1 MGSHSIF
8 ALCAGPCRGM
18 CAKAVRGPQGNTGML
33 PDFKFDGKEGIIC
46 MGVLGELEPKAVFR
60 FFEEICAIP
69 HGSGNVD
76 RLSDYLVAF
85 AKERGL
91 ACRQDG
97 MKNVIIS
104 KDAAPGYEEQEGIIL
119 QGHMDM
125 VAVKKPDCD
134 IDMRTEGLKPAV
146 DGDYI
151 YAEHTSLGGDDGIAV
166 AYALAILDDDSIPHP
181 RLEVIITV
189 DEEVGMDGAK
199 ALDLSEIK
207 GTRLLNLDSEDE
219 GYFLTGCAGGASVKH
234 FLPVAWEKRTGTLYT
249 CKICGLAGGHSGGE
263 IHKERGNSNSLAGRL
278 LAEMPAVTDIGICG
292 IEGGLADNAIP
303 RETMLRFVVSG
314 KEAELT
320 ESVKRLEEVLQS
332 EFSTKDPGVKIV
344 LTKEKTEEVS
354 CLDRASCDKVKNLL
368 LLMPNGVQAMSA
380 DMPGLVQTSLN
391 NGIMKLEEQD
401 LTIVT
406 SVRSSV
412 ASEKEALITKI
423 SALTGLLGGS
433 VEVTGDYPGWTYRK
447 ESPFR
452 DLCVRVYEE
461 MYGKKPEIHAI
472 HAGVE
477 CGILLE
483 KRPDLDCISLGPDM
497 KDIHTTEEK
506 LSISS
511 AKRVFEYVCRVLAE
525 K

>member
-1 MGSHSIF
+1 
-8 ALCAGPCRGM
+8 
-18 CAKAVRGPQGNTGML
+18 
-33 PDFKFDGKEGIIC
+33 
-46 MGVLGELEPKAVFR
+46 MGVLGELEPKQVFR

-76 RLSDYLVAF
+76 RLSDYLVSF
-85 AKERGL
+85 AEERGL
-91 ACRQDG
+91 FCRQDE

-104 KDAAPGYEEQEGIIL
+104 KDATPGYEKQVGIIL

-125 VAVKKPDCD
+125 VAVKKPDCG
-134 IDMRTEGLKPAV
+134 IDMKTEGLKPAV

-151 YAEHTSLGGDDGIAV
+151 YAENTSLGGDDGIAI

-181 RLEVIITV
+181 HLDVVITV

-199 ALDLSEIK
+199 ALDLSDVK

-219 GYFLTGCAGGASVKH
+219 GYFLAGCAGGASVKH
-234 FLPVAWEKRTGTLYT
+234 FLPVAWEKRTGTLYI
-249 CKICGLAGGHSGGE
+249 CKICGLSGGHSGGE
-263 IHKERGNSNSLAGRL
+263 IHKERGNANSLTGRL
-278 LAEMPAVTDIGICG
+278 LEAISAVTDIGICG
-292 IEGGLADNAIP
+292 LEGGLADNAIP
-303 RETMLRFVVSG
+303 RETTLRFVVSE
-314 KEAELT
+314 KEEELT
-320 ESVKRLEEVLQS
+320 ETVKHLESVLKS
-332 EFSTKDPGVKIV
+332 ELSTKDPDVKIV
-344 LTKEKTEEVS
+344 LTKEETAEVS
-354 CLDRASCDKVKNLL
+354 CLDRASCDRVKNLL

-380 DMPGLVQTSLN
+380 DMYGLVQTSLN
-391 NGIMKLEEQD
+391 NGIMKLEEEN
-401 LTIVT
+401 LTVVT

-412 ASEKEALITKI
+412 ASEKDALITKI
-423 SALTGLLGGS
+423 STLTGLLGGH

-452 DLCVRVYEE
+452 DLCTRVYEE
-461 MYGKKPEIHAI
+461 MYGKKPKIQAI

-511 AKRVFEYVCRVLAE
+511 AKRVFEYVCRVLAA